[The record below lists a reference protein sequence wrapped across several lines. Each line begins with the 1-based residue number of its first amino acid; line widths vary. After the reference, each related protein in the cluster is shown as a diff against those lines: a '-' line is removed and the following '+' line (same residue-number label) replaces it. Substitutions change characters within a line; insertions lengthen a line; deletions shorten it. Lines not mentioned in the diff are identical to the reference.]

1 MNTFDRY
8 ILRSFARNYLLS
20 FVVLVGLYVVLD
32 MVLNFDE
39 LSRNSQGT
47 GEAAGPGGLLSLISL
62 VGNIVDFYFF
72 QSFVYF
78 VQLSGVIPVAAA
90 AFTLFRM
97 TRSNELTAMLAAGV
111 PMLRLAA
118 PIMVAGVIA
127 NGLLVVDQ
135 EILIPPMVHKLTR
148 ARDEVSSS
156 QKTAFQIRAMEDQS
170 GSLLLVGQYTPES
183 ADGKRPA
190 TMEEVDII
198 ERDKTY
204 QPIAHIQAPRAWFD
218 HKSNPEV
225 WRLHNGRRLTGLRS
239 NEPLTEASIDVW
251 QTSITPA
258 EIAIYRRHNVAEY
271 LTSSQ
276 ISDLLQRPR
285 NYGTVPLLR
294 VRNWRLAQPLANV
307 VLLLLAIPCVL
318 TRDPAGLK
326 WSATRTVLLT
336 GGCLCAM
343 FVAHQL
349 AGTVPLI
356 GPAHIWTPLVLWIPI
371 FIFGPVAVVLLDRV
385 KT

>member
-1 MNTFDRY
+1 MNTFDCY
-8 ILRSFARNYLLS
+8 IIRSFFRNYLLS
-20 FVVLVGLYVVLD
+20 FVVLVGLYIVLD

-39 LSRNSQGT
+39 LSRNSQAT
-47 GEAAGPGGLLSLISL
+47 GDAAGRGGLLALFTL
-62 VGNIVDFYFF
+62 VGNIADFYFY
-72 QSFVYF
+72 QSFVFF

-118 PIMVAGVIA
+118 PIMIAGVVA
-127 NGLLVVDQ
+127 NGLLIVDQ
-135 EILIPPMVHKLTR
+135 ELLIPPMVYKLTR
-148 ARDEVSSS
+148 AHDEVSSS
-156 QKTAFQIRAMEDQS
+156 QQRTFRIRNMEDQA
-170 GSLLLVGQYTPES
+170 GSLLFVAVYTPES
-183 ADGKRPA
+183 ADGKTPA
-190 TMEEVDII
+190 TMEQLDIV
-198 ERDKTY
+198 EKDKTN
-204 QPIAHIQAPRAWFD
+204 QPIAHIEAPRGWYDSDAGA
-218 HKSNPEV
+218 
-225 WRLHNGRRLTGLRS
+225 WRLEKGVRTTGLRGADS
-239 NEPLTEASIDVW
+239 LTEASIGMW
-251 QTSITPA
+251 QTSITPG

-276 ISDLLQRPR
+276 INDLLQRPR

-326 WSATRTVLLT
+326 WSATRTLLLT
-336 GGCLCAM
+336 GACLSSM

-349 AGTVPLI
+349 AGTAPQI
-356 GPAHIWTPLVLWIPI
+356 GSAVNWTSLVLWMPI

>member
-8 ILRSFARNYLLS
+8 IIRSFFRNYVLS
-20 FVVLVGLYVVLD
+20 FVVLIGLYVVLD

-39 LSRNSQGT
+39 LSRNSQVA
-47 GEAAGPGGLLSLISL
+47 GEAAGRGGVLALLSL
-62 VGNIVDFYFF
+62 VGNIIDFYFY
-72 QSFVYF
+72 QSFVFF

-118 PIMVAGVIA
+118 PIMIAGVVA
-127 NGLLVVDQ
+127 NGLLIVDQ
-135 EILIPPMVHKLTR
+135 ELLIPPMVYKLTR
-148 ARDEVSSS
+148 AHDEVSSS
-156 QKTAFQIRAMEDQS
+156 QQTSFRIRAMEDQA
-170 GSLLLVGQYTPES
+170 GSLLFVAVYTPES
-183 ADGKRPA
+183 ADGKTPA
-190 TMEEVDII
+190 AMEHLDII
-198 ERDKTY
+198 ERDKAN
-204 QPIAHIQAPRAWFD
+204 QPIAHIEAPRGWYDNKAG
-218 HKSNPEV
+218 V
-225 WRLHNGRRLTGLRS
+225 WRLENGVRMTGLRGADS
-239 NEPLTEASIDVW
+239 LTEASISAW
-251 QTSITPA
+251 ETTITPA

-326 WSATRTVLLT
+326 WSATRTLLLT
-336 GGCLCAM
+336 GACLCSM

-349 AGTVPLI
+349 AGTAPQV
-356 GPAHIWTPLVLWIPI
+356 GTAVNWTSLVLWMPI

>member
-135 EILIPPMVHKLTR
+135 EILIPQMVHKLTR

-156 QKTAFQIRAMEDQS
+156 QKTAFQIRSMEDQS
-170 GSLLLVGQYTPES
+170 GSLLLVAQYTPES

-204 QPIAHIQAPRAWFD
+204 QPIAHIQAPRAWYD
-218 HKSNPEV
+218 HKANPQV
-225 WRLHNGRRLTGLRS
+225 WRLHNGRRLTGLRI

-294 VRNWRLAQPLANV
+294 VRNWRLVQPLANV

>member
-111 PMLRLAA
+111 PMLRLAV

-135 EILIPPMVHKLTR
+135 EILIPQMVHKLTR
-148 ARDEVSSS
+148 ARDEVASS
-156 QKTAFQIRAMEDQS
+156 QKTAFQIRSMEDQS
-170 GSLLLVGQYTPES
+170 GSLLLVAQYTPES
-183 ADGKRPA
+183 ADGKHPA

-204 QPIAHIQAPRAWFD
+204 QPIAHIQAPRAWYD
-218 HKSNPEV
+218 HKANPQV
-225 WRLHNGRRLTGLRS
+225 WRLHNGRRLTGLRI

-294 VRNWRLAQPLANV
+294 VRNWRLVQPLANV

>member
-8 ILRSFARNYLLS
+8 IIRSFFRNYLLS
-20 FVVLVGLYVVLD
+20 FVVLVGLYIVLD

-39 LSRNSQGT
+39 LSRNSQAT
-47 GEAAGPGGLLSLISL
+47 GDAAGRGGLLALFTL
-62 VGNIVDFYFF
+62 VGNIADFYFY
-72 QSFVYF
+72 QSFVFF

-118 PIMVAGVIA
+118 PIMIAGVVA
-127 NGLLVVDQ
+127 NGLLIVDQ
-135 EILIPPMVHKLTR
+135 ELLIPPMVYKLTR
-148 ARDEVSSS
+148 AHDEVSSS
-156 QKTAFQIRAMEDQS
+156 QQRTFRIRNMEDQA
-170 GSLLLVGQYTPES
+170 GSLLFVAVYTPES
-183 ADGKRPA
+183 ADGKTPA
-190 TMEEVDII
+190 TMEQLDIV
-198 ERDKTY
+198 EKDKTN
-204 QPIAHIQAPRAWFD
+204 QPIAHIEAPRGWYDSDAGA
-218 HKSNPEV
+218 
-225 WRLHNGRRLTGLRS
+225 WRLEKGVRTTGLRGADS
-239 NEPLTEASIDVW
+239 LTEASIGMW
-251 QTSITPA
+251 QTSITPG

-276 ISDLLQRPR
+276 INDLLQRPR

-326 WSATRTVLLT
+326 WSATRTLLLT
-336 GGCLCAM
+336 GACLSSM

-349 AGTVPLI
+349 AGTAPHI
-356 GPAHIWTPLVLWIPI
+356 GSAVNWTSLVLWMPI